1 MKRRDDRLL
10 PVLLLCAQA
19 VVWPGAALVR
29 GDVPAGSVLLVAA
42 LVAGSVTAVLLLRR
56 TRPVIT
62 LVLVAAACALGAG
75 PLPAGATA
83 VLGTAG
89 VALALFTVA
98 TERDTFT
105 AVLCVV
111 TLALWQLLYGITLHG
126 ISERDGL
133 DLVLTALLYATT
145 CGAGLFLRR
154 ARRVRRSSQQLLN
167 RAESER
173 HRLPAVERRRMER
186 ELHDVSAHHLTA
198 VVVTAGA
205 ALGLRDRRPELGDE
219 ALRFAVD
226 TGHEVT
232 RALGAVRAP
241 APSGEDLPSPE
252 ERLLDLVAG
261 FRRLGQRVDCEIDPL
276 PDGAVADAAYG
287 IVREALT
294 NAARYAPGAT
304 VRVLCRYGDDRTDV
318 VVTSG
323 APLPGTPAHGAGL
336 GGGRGQGFLRSRAR
350 EAGGT
355 LTTGPTAEGGWEVR
369 AELPGRGA
377 APVER
382 SGPRGYRAAQVTA
395 AVLLV
400 LQPMLPALVIRAES
414 IPTGSQVSAGVLFA
428 LLAAAQAV
436 TLLWLR
442 RAPRTTHGVLFALA
456 ALWPVAMAA
465 GDYDGP
471 VVLPPALSILATC
484 AALAA
489 HTTLPP
495 SAHHPRAW
503 GGGVAEGRPRVPGG
517 AAAEDDP
524 RAPQD
529 DAPGD
534 PPRVSGGRAAGD
546 RPRVWGGGVAG
557 GRPRVPG
564 GAAAED
570 DPRAPQDDVPGDR
583 PRVPVEPAAGDRP
596 RVWGGGVAGGR
607 VRALV
612 GRAAGYRRRAFG
624 VGAEGGRTRALG
636 AEAAG
641 DGPRVPF
648 GRAAGNR
655 PRACDRRA
663 AGHRSPVFLT
673 VAAAAVHAA
682 ALSVAVL
689 DRGTTV
695 PGWAVVAGATAGAAL
710 AAGGARWYGAVR
722 GRRER
727 AARGSRDRRL
737 AAWTEEAVRDA
748 WAERRRIA
756 GGLET
761 TVLARTADMVAE
773 AEAGRLDATAERAR
787 EALAAMRALLDTVRE
802 GEAERELRPQPTLQA
817 LDLLAR
823 QCRATGREVRI
834 RLTDR
839 VPDHLPTA
847 VDLAAYHAA
856 ETLLAT
862 GDDQPAVLEL
872 DTAEDTLTI
881 TATGIAPAAHPAVR
895 ERLAARL
902 AVLEGTLTTGPA
914 DTVRLRLPLT
924 AGGGK
929 ERER

>member
-1 MKRRDDRLL
+1 MKRIDDRLI

-19 VVWPGAALVR
+19 LVWPGAALVR
-29 GDVPAGSVLLVAA
+29 GDVPSASALLVAA
-42 LVAGSVTAVLLLRR
+42 LVAGPVTALLALRR
-56 TRPVIT
+56 ARPVT
-62 LVLVAAACALGAG
+62 TVVVTAAACALGAG

-89 VALALFTVA
+89 VALALYTVA

-111 TLALWQLLYGITLHG
+111 ALALWQLLYGLTLHG

-133 DLVLTALLYATT
+133 DLVLTALLYATA
-145 CGAGLFLRR
+145 CGAGLLVRR
-154 ARRVRRSSQQLLN
+154 ARRTRRTSERLLR

-205 ALGLRDRRPELGDE
+205 ALGLRERRPELAAE

-261 FRRLGQRVDCEIDPL
+261 FRRLDQPVECEIDPL

-294 NAARYAPGAT
+294 NVARYAPGAPT
-304 VRVLCRYGDDRTDV
+304 RVRCRYGDDRTDV

-355 LTTGPTAEGGWEVR
+355 LTTGPTEEGGWEVR
-369 AELPGRGA
+369 AALPGRTA
-377 APVER
+377 ALTER
-382 SGPRGYRAAQVTA
+382 PGTRGYRLAQVTA
-395 AVLLV
+395 AVGLV
-400 LQPMLPALVIRAES
+400 LQPLLPVLVVRAEAV
-414 IPTGSQVSAGVLFA
+414 PAGPVSAGVLFA

-442 RAPRTTHGVLFALA
+442 RAPRTAHGVLFALT

-465 GDYDGP
+465 GDYGGP
-471 VVLPPALSILATC
+471 VVLPPALGMLALC
-484 AALAA
+484 AALAVDA
-489 HTTLPP
+489 
-495 SAHHPRAW
+495 AGA
-503 GGGVAEGRPRVPGG
+503 RPRVLLPAV
-517 AAAEDDP
+517 AAVV
-524 RAPQD
+524 Q
-529 DAPGD
+529 
-534 PPRVSGGRAAGD
+534 
-546 RPRVWGGGVAG
+546 
-557 GRPRVPG
+557 
-564 GAAAED
+564 
-570 DPRAPQDDVPGDR
+570 
-583 PRVPVEPAAGDRP
+583 
-596 RVWGGGVAGGR
+596 
-607 VRALV
+607 
-612 GRAAGYRRRAFG
+612 
-624 VGAEGGRTRALG
+624 
-636 AEAAG
+636 
-641 DGPRVPF
+641 
-648 GRAAGNR
+648 
-655 PRACDRRA
+655 
-663 AGHRSPVFLT
+663 
-673 VAAAAVHAA
+673 AAAVTA
-682 ALSVAVL
+682 AVL
-689 DRGTTV
+689 DRGTTAPV
-695 PGWAVVAGATAGAAL
+695 WAVAGSATAGALL
-710 AAGGARWYGAVR
+710 AAGTAHRCGLRR

-727 AARGSRDRRL
+727 AARDDRDERL

-761 TVLARTADMVAE
+761 TVLARTADMVTE

-787 EALAAMRALLDTVRE
+787 EALAAMRSLLDTVRE
-802 GEAERELRPQPTLQA
+802 GEAERALRPQPTLQA

-823 QCRATGREVRI
+823 QCRATGREVEI
-834 RLTDR
+834 RLSGR
-839 VPDHLPTA
+839 VPEQLPTA

-862 GDDQPAVLEL
+862 GDDDRPALLEL
-872 DTAEDTLTI
+872 DTVESTLTI
-881 TATGIAPAAHPAVR
+881 TATGVAPAAHPAVR
-895 ERLAARL
+895 ERLAPRL
-902 AVLEGTLTTGPA
+902 AALDGTLTTGPA

-924 AGGGK
+924 TGGGE